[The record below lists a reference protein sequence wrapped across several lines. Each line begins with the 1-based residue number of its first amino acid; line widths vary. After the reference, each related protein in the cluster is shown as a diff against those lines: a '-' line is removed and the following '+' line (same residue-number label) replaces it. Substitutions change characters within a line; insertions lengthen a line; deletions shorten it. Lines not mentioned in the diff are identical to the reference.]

1 MYLYNYSGLKSR
13 DTKIYSIGGYNV
25 AGGFSVQF
33 LTVVGPVFLLALII
47 GIIISIITGISYNP
61 LSENFS
67 IALVVLTLIFGIG
80 GGCILWYVQFS
91 GYRLYQYLIAY
102 CKPKKVYTN
111 DFKATEYK
119 HTTIS
124 IKTFIKNIL

>member
-47 GIIISIITGISYNP
+47 GIIIKQGCKN
-61 LSENFS
+61 NNQN
-67 IALVVLTLIFGIG
+67 LTDSPANLK
-80 GGCILWYVQFS
+80 
-91 GYRLYQYLIAY
+91 LIAHAA
-102 CKPKKVYTN
+102 PKNK
-111 DFKATEYK
+111 YK
-119 HTTIS
+119 K
-124 IKTFIKNIL
+124 IK